1 MKFYLIV
8 DKAIIKYNA
17 LIYPDY
23 WDPISDSSS
32 DSTDIVTEIVDTVEP
47 YKPPP
52 KYEDKYLDIIRKLNK
67 EWQLTEYEIEEKRIY
82 YEDFYQTSIK
92 NIQTEIIDLQQQ
104 INIHKKKLEDDAD
117 GLIYIEKC
125 NDGCQDVIEQ
135 STLEEINEYRR
146 DQIKQLTENVDL
158 LTYKINSCEG
168 LDEIKLD
175 AKNESDYY
183 IARNRIDKLQHSYI
197 MEKTPQGN
205 VLMMYDKNRESF
217 KYYSDSNIPYRYLEV
232 VGRKYVKCF
241 NCRPIFIDMEEE
253 LKLCDEKWTKDY
265 EMKQKKES
273 EEKLKV
279 EEAAKNNK
287 QIEQKKNIFAKFKSY
302 NKDAGCKISMAAPP
316 KNSIPNNAKI
326 ETKEGEKTLIKER
339 ANRYT
344 YEGKLANFNFLQK
357 IERKVFNKK
366 LGVSFSDF
374 KKMNY

>member
-1 MKFYLIV
+1 MIIGKTVFFMWLIWYCYTYGPPPLIYNFFMKFYLIV

-175 AKNESDYY
+175 AKN
-183 IARNRIDKLQHSYI
+183 
-197 MEKTPQGN
+197 
-205 VLMMYDKNRESF
+205 
-217 KYYSDSNIPYRYLEV
+217 
-232 VGRKYVKCF
+232 
-241 NCRPIFIDMEEE
+241 
-253 LKLCDEKWTKDY
+253 
-265 EMKQKKES
+265 
-273 EEKLKV
+273 
-279 EEAAKNNK
+279 
-287 QIEQKKNIFAKFKSY
+287 
-302 NKDAGCKISMAAPP
+302 
-316 KNSIPNNAKI
+316 
-326 ETKEGEKTLIKER
+326 
-339 ANRYT
+339 
-344 YEGKLANFNFLQK
+344 
-357 IERKVFNKK
+357 
-366 LGVSFSDF
+366 
-374 KKMNY
+374 